1 MIKVTILNVPMRKNN
16 FNSNSSICELRG
28 EAVSKRQVKGK

>member
-1 MIKVTILNVPMRKNN
+1 MIKAYHSYDPMRKNN
-16 FNSNSSICELRG
+16 FNSNSSVCELRG